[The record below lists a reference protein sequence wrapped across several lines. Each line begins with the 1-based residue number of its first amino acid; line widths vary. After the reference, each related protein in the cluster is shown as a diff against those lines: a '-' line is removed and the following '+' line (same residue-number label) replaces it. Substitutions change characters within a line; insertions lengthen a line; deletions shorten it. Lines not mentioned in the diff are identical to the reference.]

1 MKRVLMKLCSLKLTN
16 FKQYKNFSIEF
27 NKGLTGFIRKNNSE
41 KYIIFDAIFFALY
54 GDFRNKKSYIENL
67 NNDDKLIVSVELI
80 FEISQ
85 GQYKVTREFRD
96 NNLSAK
102 VYLYDSF
109 ESTLASGFQEVD
121 KIIKNLIGIGKTTFF
136 HTTFVLKKE
145 LILLSQGN
153 NEARKNTI
161 RKLLGLRN
169 IDDIEIKIR
178 EKLIKLEKDSKN
190 IFIQLLEA
198 DEEKNILK
206 KIVIIESQL
215 KEKDELQLIQ
225 KELLLIEQQIRN
237 NTNQIKKISIELDD
251 LKNKQN
257 IYKEKSAILET
268 FSQIE
273 ISLREQE
280 LYKENFLKKESLLK
294 EQTRLRLEF
303 KKAREEIH
311 ELNVDIIEK
320 PSYEKDLEDLTK
332 QIEVVQKSIRQLQ
345 IDDVACGE
353 EIAKFDSLI
362 NQHKSQLNKLKEQGR
377 KSNYVVPLLNEYDNV
392 LHTLSNEINE
402 VYFNKIKELKEE
414 HLKTVQKKYK
424 TIEYK
429 EELNRIKSEKF
440 SFLKSLDNKIKR
452 LKTLQVV
459 LKDIETIGRKN
470 NENLS
475 KLKDV
480 KYDNVLLNSLQ
491 EQCKTMRIEYE
502 NVQNLGEQ
510 IKNISKYKK
519 DLDFLQNSMVE
530 FTEKKITI
538 LHLIELNK
546 HNELIHYDTGKLYSD
561 IGPQKEQDEKEYEV
575 ENDQLKVFK
584 EKLDLNKNNKRKI
597 KIIQDNIND
606 YEKIKINLMEFK
618 EKIDSKII
626 PRISQLA
633 SLMYGQL
640 TKGKYQLIE
649 LTNDFDFNV
658 YNNSKALQKQLLDD
672 GEMALVGLVLR
683 IAISKTLAELS
694 GANLFGFLAFED
706 VFVELDKYKQDKIID
721 AFLSIQEEFGQVFI
735 VSHDA
740 ATKKSLE
747 YFLEIK

>member
-1 MKRVLMKLCSLKLTN
+1 MKLCSLKLTN